1 MGKLIKIATFQ
12 NSLDAHFAKGLLE
25 AEGLQSYL
33 EGEHGNLAL
42 SYVGSAIGGVRLM
55 VDEAEREAAT
65 DILNREE
72 PAAARGEDW
81 LCQKCFETVD
91 AGFDV
96 CWNCEADRPQSSVS

>member
-42 SYVGSAIGGVRLM
+42 SYVGSAIGGVRL
-55 VDEAEREAAT
+55 D
-65 DILNREE
+65 
-72 PAAARGEDW
+72 G
-81 LCQKCFETVD
+81 
-91 AGFDV
+91 
-96 CWNCEADRPQSSVS
+96 